1 MNAVPLAPRRL
12 LAALLLPAL
21 AGLAACGG
29 SDATSAPAPSSAA
42 AAPSEVAS
50 PTPSPSPTVDVRS
63 IELEAQGI
71 GIDIG
76 AWSVKHDFTFPADEK
91 EFAKVPRR
99 NPLPEGMEAGYER
112 TSAKKFQV
120 CVTQRVDGQPVG
132 WAVYDS
138 VGGTGK
144 GAPGAPT
151 EDFCP

>member
-1 MNAVPLAPRRL
+1 MNPALRRL

-21 AGLAACGG
+21 AALAACGG
-29 SDATSAPAPSSAA
+29 SDEPAADAAPSSAA
-42 AAPSEVAS
+42 APSETAP

-63 IELEAQGI
+63 IEIEAQGI
-71 GIDIG
+71 GIDVG
-76 AWSVKHDFTFPADEK
+76 AWSVKHDFRFPADEK

-144 GAPGAPT
+144 GAAGAPT
-151 EDFCP
+151 QDFCP